1 MELKR
6 QRKQENLRLP
16 GALNTVR
23 VVFVQSP
30 LDLKDQ
36 KGSELTSL
44 YYMKK
49 KIQNKITC
57 ILKERYLS

>member
-16 GALNTVR
+16 GTLKTVT

-49 KIQNKITC
+49 KSKTK
-57 ILKERYLS
+57 LHVP